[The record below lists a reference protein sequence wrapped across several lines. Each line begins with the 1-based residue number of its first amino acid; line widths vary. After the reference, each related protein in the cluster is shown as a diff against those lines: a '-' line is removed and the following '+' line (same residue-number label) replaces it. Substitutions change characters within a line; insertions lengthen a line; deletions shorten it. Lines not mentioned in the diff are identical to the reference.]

1 MGIGVPRHFDPGMS
15 ETAGYFLNIDPCICQ
30 KGGVRVPEV
39 VDADFFDPSH
49 IGKLFVVQL
58 DCGIPQGTDAAAYLI
73 CFCKSGNRFPSCLV
87 LVQNSQKGS
96 GDLQRPN
103 RAFVFRRGFPVVSL
117 ELLGDAPLD
126 GQIGPINIPP
136 FQAVNFAFSQSCIES
151 NGKEY
156 IVIPFA

>member
-87 LVQNSQKGS
+87 LGVPRSWGRV
-96 GDLQRPN
+96 LA
-103 RAFVFRRGFPVVSL
+103 RACL
-117 ELLGDAPLD
+117 EFLVGYIIL
-126 GQIGPINIPP
+126 
-136 FQAVNFAFSQSCIES
+136 CIS
-151 NGKEY
+151 
-156 IVIPFA
+156 